1 MLKKNYSNFGG
12 ILIGGLYGL
21 LMRIVFGADLKGDF
35 ADLFSITFIW
45 VVPIIVGLTPLIFS
59 TKENLE
65 NISYRIFKPILAVL
79 TFFILCYWT
88 GHEDIICIIIISIPF
103 LIVAGISGVIF
114 GGAILRHRKKNGILY
129 SIFLMPLLAGII
141 EPNFPTP
148 IENYETISSIII
160 NADKSEIW
168 ENIVRV
174 DKIEDTEYKKG
185 LFNYAGIPRPLYAE
199 LDKDTLGGTRIGHF
213 DGGLKFQE
221 NIISWNKNNSVTFD
235 IKIIPSTTNRTI
247 FERHMLNGEHFKF
260 LNATYT
266 LKEIANGQTELLLTT
281 KFQLDTKINF
291 YGEFWGQHLL
301 TDFQDRLINVI
312 KNRCEK

>member
-1 MLKKNYSNFGG
+1 MLKKYYSKIGG

-21 LMRIVFGADLKGDF
+21 LMRFLFGADLKGDF

-65 NISYRIFKPILAVL
+65 KVSYRIFKPILAVL

-88 GHEDIICIIIISIPF
+88 GQEDIICIIIISIPF
-103 LIVAGISGVIF
+103 LIIAGTSGILL
-114 GGAILRHRKKNGILY
+114 GSYILRYRRKIGNLY
-129 SIFLMPLLAGII
+129 SIFLLPILTGII

-148 IENYETISSIII
+148 TENFATTSSIII
-160 NADKSEIW
+160 KADKSEIW
-168 ENIVRV
+168 KNIVRV
-174 DKIEDTEYKKG
+174 DEIKESEYQKG
-185 LFNYAGIPRPLYAE
+185 LFNYAGIPRPLFAE
-199 LDKDTLGGTRIGHF
+199 LDKDTLGGIRIGHF
-213 DGGLKFQE
+213 DGGLKFKE
-221 NIISWNKNNSVTFD
+221 NIINWNEYISVTFD
-235 IKIIPSTTNRTI
+235 IKIIPSTTKRTI
-247 FERHMLNGEHFKF
+247 FERHMLNGKHFKF
-260 LNATYT
+260 MNATYT
-266 LKEIANGQTELLLTT
+266 LKEIENGNIELYLTT
-281 KFQLDTKINF
+281 KYQLDTKINL